1 MKKGNKEVLVRQ
13 GRPLV
18 VGTPPALVQ
27 AFGRVKDSL
36 EDFCLR
42 AGLESLEE
50 LMVRDVRSLCGERH
64 VRAEARC
71 GYRWGVTQG
80 AAPYRGRLLRLERPR
95 VRGKDGAEL
104 MLPSWQAVTGERLL
118 ERAAH
123 ELMLLNV
130 STRKYRRA
138 LLPLA
143 PEPIAGDGASRS
155 AVSRRFMA
163 MSEQKLSQW
172 LSSDLAKLDL
182 LAIQIDGLTVAD
194 HVLVAALGIDGEGG
208 KHPLALVEG
217 ATENATVVQAL
228 LDDLLERGLDAKRV
242 YLFIVDGAKALK
254 RAIRRTFGAD
264 TPIQRCQIHKARN
277 IVGRLPERLHRSVRV
292 ALKQAW
298 EQDDAEHGEQMIRN
312 LARRLEHEAPG
323 VSKSILEG
331 IDEILTASRLGLS
344 AALKRSLACTNIIEN
359 ANGTVRLVTRNV
371 KRWRNAKMALRWVG
385 AGLMEAHKTFRRLK
399 AYRDLPL
406 LRAALQRIADRRRVA
421 KTNALPLAA

>member
-1 MKKGNKEVLVRQ
+1 MRKGNKEALVQQ
-13 GRPLV
+13 GGPLV
-18 VGTPPALVQ
+18 LRTPEAVMQ

-36 EDFCLR
+36 EEFCLR

-50 LMVRDVRSLCGERH
+50 LMARDVRSLCGERH
-64 VRAEARC
+64 VRAEGRC
-71 GYRWGVTQG
+71 GYRWGTTQG

-104 MLPSWQAVTGERLL
+104 VLPSWQAVASEGLL

-138 LLPLA
+138 ILP
-143 PEPIAGDGASRS
+143 PDPKPNAGDGTSRS

-163 MSEQKLSQW
+163 MSEHKLSQW
-172 LSSDLAKLDL
+172 LAADLSKLDL

-194 HVLVAALGIDGEGG
+194 QVLVAAVGIDGEGQ

-217 ATENATVVQAL
+217 ATENAAVVQAL
-228 LDDLLERGLDAKRV
+228 LDDLLERKLDPERV
-242 YLFIVDGAKALK
+242 YLFIVDGSKALK

-264 TPIQRCQIHKARN
+264 TPIQRCQVHKARN
-277 IVGRLPERLHRSVRV
+277 ILERLPERLHRSVRL

-298 EQDDAEHGEQMIRN
+298 GQDDAERGEQMIRN
-312 LARRLEHEAPG
+312 LARRLEQDAPG

-331 IDEILTASRLGLS
+331 IDEMLTASRLGLP
-344 AALKRSLACTNIIEN
+344 AQLKRSLCCTNIIEN
-359 ANGTVRLVTRNV
+359 ANGTVRQVMRNV

-385 AGLMEAHKTFRRLK
+385 AGLMEAHRTFRRLK
-399 AYRDLPL
+399 AYRQLPL
-406 LRAALQRIADRRRVA
+406 LRTALQRIADRRRAA

>member
-1 MKKGNKEVLVRQ
+1 M
-13 GRPLV
+13 
-18 VGTPPALVQ
+18 
-27 AFGRVKDSL
+27 
-36 EDFCLR
+36 R

-50 LMVRDVRSLCGERH
+50 LMVRDVRSLCSERH
-64 VRAEARC
+64 ARAEERR

-104 MLPSWQAVTGERLL
+104 MLPSWQAVTGEQLL

-138 LLPLA
+138 LLALA
-143 PEPIAGDGASRS
+143 PIAGDGASRS

-172 LSSDLAKLDL
+172 LSSDLSKLDL

-194 HVLVAALGIDGEGG
+194 HVLAAAVGIDGEGR

-228 LDDLLERGLDAKRV
+228 LDDLLERGLDAERV

-254 RAIRRTFGAD
+254 RAIRRTFGTD

-298 EQDDAEHGEQMIRN
+298 EQDDAERGEQMIRN
-312 LARRLEHEAPG
+312 LARRLEQEAPG

-359 ANGTVRLVTRNV
+359 ANGTVCQVTRNV
-371 KRWRNAKMALRWVG
+371 KRWRNARMALRWVG